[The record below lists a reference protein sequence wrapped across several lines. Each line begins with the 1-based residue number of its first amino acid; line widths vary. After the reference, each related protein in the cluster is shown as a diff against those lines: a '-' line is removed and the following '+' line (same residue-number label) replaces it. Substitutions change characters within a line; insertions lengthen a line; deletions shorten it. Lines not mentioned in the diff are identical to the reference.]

1 MNTKTILLARLSAF
15 IIITL
20 MTVLIVLASRQQH
33 SPSHAD
39 QENTHTNQKAKAER
53 MMRDREMLPKVDYQ
67 TFESQDEIPRQIR
80 KAKNIRYNA
89 WNRPVEDYEEDTEIT
104 KLYCSWAAPEIE
116 SFPAKE
122 SSVIVIGTVI
132 DAKGFLS
139 EDRSAAYSE
148 YKVNVTD
155 VLKGADKLA
164 NRKIIAERE
173 GAKVILPT
181 GRVITYW
188 VMKQGTP
195 QIGHRYVLFLK
206 NTPEGDYFIL
216 TGYELAKGRVSPLD
230 SISGKYEFFDGNE
243 ETAFIELVRSTI
255 Q

>member
-1 MNTKTILLARLSAF
+1 
-15 IIITL
+15 
-20 MTVLIVLASRQQH
+20 
-33 SPSHAD
+33 
-39 QENTHTNQKAKAER
+39 

-67 TFESQDEIPRQIR
+67 TFESQDETPRQIR
-80 KAKNIRYNA
+80 KVKNIRYNA
-89 WNRPVEDYEEDTEIT
+89 WNKPVEEYNEDTEIT
-104 KLYCSWAAPEIE
+104 KLYCSWAAPEAE

-122 SSVIVIGTVI
+122 SNAIVIGTVI
-132 DAKGFLS
+132 GAKGYLS

-155 VLKGADKLA
+155 VLKGPDKLA
-164 NRKIIAERE
+164 PGQIIAERE

-181 GRVITYW
+181 GRIITYW

-195 QIGHRYVLFLK
+195 QIGHRYMLFLK

-243 ETAFIELVRSTI
+243 ETTFIELVRSTI